1 MNAADMKA
9 LREHYGILVR
19 DMAVSA
25 RIAFVNYQAIESGR
39 MTPTRQQLNR
49 IEKVFERHEA
59 LVQQRLARWND
70 VVGEKGGAL

>member
-1 MNAADMKA
+1 MSHTQIKA
-9 LREHYGILVR
+9 LRESYGILVR

-49 IEKVFERHEA
+49 IEQVFERCEA
-59 LVQQRLARWND
+59 QKQKRLAKWNAA
-70 VVGEKGGAL
+70 VGEKGGAL